1 MSECKSS
8 TAFAVFVAI
17 VVAIPTA
24 AWALSVEEVPNP
36 QDQDRWVTDSADM
49 LSPSAERELD
59 GRIDALEQDL
69 GVEIAVVTV
78 DEVDAPTP
86 KDFATSLFNHWGIG
100 KASSDNGLL
109 VLMVRG
115 ERRLEMETG
124 YGLEAVLTDGWLKGM
139 QQEKMVPHF
148 KRGDFGEGLRAGL
161 AACDERLRK
170 YPEGIGD
177 GASSFEAP
185 EERGG
190 SWTLWL
196 FGLLLGGGTA
206 VGGGVWY
213 KRRREAICPECETQ
227 MNLLPETEEDEHL
240 EAGQET
246 EEVVGSVEYRVYECE
261 ECEFDRVVRDAAWFS
276 WFERCPDCGYR
287 TLATDTETIEA
298 ATTMS
303 TGRKRITK
311 ECSHCDH
318 HDTFTRTIPRRTSS
332 SSSGSSFSGG
342 GSSGGGSSGGFGGGS
357 SGGGGAGS
365 SW

>member
-1 MSECKSS
+1 MSDYGSP
-8 TAFAVFVAI
+8 TPVAVFIAI

-24 AWALSVEEVPNP
+24 AWALSVEDVPNP
-36 QDQDRWVTDSADM
+36 QDQGRWVTDSADM

-124 YGLEAVLTDGWLKGM
+124 YGMEAVLTDGWLKRM
-139 QQEKMVPHF
+139 QQEEMVPHF
-148 KRGDFGEGLRAGL
+148 KGGDFGKGLRAGL

-190 SWTLWL
+190 SWGWL
-196 FGLLLGGGTA
+196 FVGLVLGGGAA

-213 KRRREAICPECETQ
+213 KRRRESICPECETQ

-276 WFERCPDCGYR
+276 WFERCPACNYR
-287 TLATDTETIEA
+287 TLGTDTETIRA
-298 ATTMS
+298 ATTTS

-318 HDTFTRTIPRRTSS
+318 FDSFTRTIPRKTSS
-332 SSSGSSFSGG
+332 SSSSSSSF
-342 GSSGGGSSGGFGGGS
+342 SSGGGSSGGFGGGS